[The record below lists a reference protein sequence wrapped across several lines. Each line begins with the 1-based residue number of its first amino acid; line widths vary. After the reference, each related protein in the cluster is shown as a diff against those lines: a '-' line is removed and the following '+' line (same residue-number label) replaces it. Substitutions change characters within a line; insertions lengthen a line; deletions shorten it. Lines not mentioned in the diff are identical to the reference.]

1 MTDYSGL
8 NLFDPERT
16 DQACLVFPVDQACL
30 VFKERPGMPG
40 LYTVGNPI
48 ALISLFYIF
57 ADQNPEP

>member
-16 DQACLVFPVDQACL
+16 DQACL

>member
-16 DQACLVFPVDQACL
+16 DQACLVF
-30 VFKERPGMPG
+30 KERPGMPG
-40 LYTVGNPI
+40 IDVGNPI
-48 ALISLFYIF
+48 ALISLFDIF